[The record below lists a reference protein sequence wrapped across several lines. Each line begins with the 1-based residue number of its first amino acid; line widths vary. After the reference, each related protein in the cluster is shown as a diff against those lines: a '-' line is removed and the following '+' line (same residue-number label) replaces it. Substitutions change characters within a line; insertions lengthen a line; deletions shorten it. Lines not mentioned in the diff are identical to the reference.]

1 MPIQSF
7 KTKETAAIFDGQE
20 VKKLPRDMQ
29 AMAKMKLALIDAAL
43 FVQDL
48 RVPPGNM
55 LEKLLGKRKGQWSI
69 RINKQWRI
77 CFNFDDDTSNAS
89 HVEICDYH

>member
-7 KTKETAAIFDGQE
+7 KNKETAAIFDGQE

-43 FVQDL
+43 FV
-48 RVPPGNM
+48 
-55 LEKLLGKRKGQWSI
+55 
-69 RINKQWRI
+69 
-77 CFNFDDDTSNAS
+77 
-89 HVEICDYH
+89 